1 MEQDDPK
8 TPAEEK
14 ADGELTPSKKPKV
27 QRVKTMEIT
36 ERKKPYIEPTVKMD
50 EERRQEL
57 YAKRIHPVNG
67 YSDHENMW
75 HKIANIDSP
84 SFTNTNK
91 HQNKRSMLLCQVS
104 EKVFKL
110 KKNPLY
116 PESMLPRMEPVVEA
130 EEETPVPG
138 DDPDIEENTA

>member
-1 MEQDDPK
+1 
-8 TPAEEK
+8 
-14 ADGELTPSKKPKV
+14 
-27 QRVKTMEIT
+27 MEIT

-75 HKIANIDSP
+75 QKIANIDSP

-138 DDPDIEENTA
+138 DDPEIEENTA